1 MEARRLAG
9 FVLAAVD
16 KTNIKL
22 QRRAKIRK
30 TLLNRRRERRR
41 NLVLKVEEPPPSVLD
56 LKSSTAFKH
65 FLF

>member
-41 NLVLKVEEPPPSVLD
+41 NLDLKVEEP
-56 LKSSTAFKH
+56 
-65 FLF
+65 